1 MPRSSSTS
9 RTPPARQHGGTL
21 LGVIIGLVLGLAIAL
36 ASAVYMNRASLP
48 FMNRY
53 QQRPVGSASEAANWK
68 PNAGLSGTTAP
79 PAAVAG
85 ADQAGKVAS
94 APLST
99 KAIESLAV
107 PPNGVLGGQ
116 GAVAGGAG
124 GAAGGAAAPVPAPAP
139 AASTAAVPGVQYIVQ
154 IGAYSQRSDAE
165 AQRAKV
171 ALTGLEAHLDE
182 RSVAGR
188 TLWRVRV
195 GPYATAQQAD
205 AAQKTLN
212 DSGIGSAVVR
222 VAP

>member
-1 MPRSSSTS
+1 MPRSSRTS
-9 RTPPARQHGGTL
+9 RSQSPRQRGGTL
-21 LGVIIGLVLGLAIAL
+21 LGLIIGLVLGLAIAL

-53 QQRPVGSASEAANWK
+53 QQRPTSAASAAANWK

-85 ADQAGKVAS
+85 AGQAGKVAS
-94 APLST
+94 APLSAH
-99 KAIESLAV
+99 AIESLGA
-107 PPNGVLGGQ
+107 PASGVLGAQ
-116 GAVAGGAG
+116 GSTSGGR
-124 GAAGGAAAPVPAPAP
+124 APQAAP
-139 AASTAAVPGVQYIVQ
+139 AAPAVASAAATPGVQYIVQ
-154 IGAYSQRSDAE
+154 IGAYSHRGDAD

-182 RSVAGR
+182 RSVGGR

-195 GPYATAQQAD
+195 GPYPTAQQAD

-222 VAP
+222 VGP

>member
-1 MPRSSSTS
+1 MPRSPRTS
-9 RTPPARQHGGTL
+9 RSQTAQQRGGTL
-21 LGVIIGLVLGLAIAL
+21 LGLIIGLVLGLAIAL

-53 QQRPVGSASEAANWK
+53 QQRPTSAASAAANWK
-68 PNAGLSGTTAP
+68 PNAGLSGTAAP

-85 ADQAGKVAS
+85 AGQAGKVAS
-94 APLST
+94 APLSAH
-99 KAIESLAV
+99 AIESLAV
-107 PPNGVLGGQ
+107 PASGVLRAQ
-116 GAVAGGAG
+116 GSTSG
-124 GAAGGAAAPVPAPAP
+124 GAAPRVAPAAPVAS
-139 AASTAAVPGVQYIVQ
+139 AATTPEGRFIVQ
-154 IGAYSQRSDAE
+154 IGAYSHRGDAE

-182 RSVAGR
+182 RSVGGR

-195 GPYATAQQAD
+195 GPYPTAQQAD

-222 VAP
+222 VGP